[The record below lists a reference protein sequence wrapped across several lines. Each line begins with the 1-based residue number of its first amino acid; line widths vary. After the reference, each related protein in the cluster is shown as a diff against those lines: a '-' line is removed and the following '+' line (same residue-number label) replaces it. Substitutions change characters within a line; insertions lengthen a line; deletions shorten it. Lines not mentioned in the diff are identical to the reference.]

1 MHVDI
6 SLTSMQVTDF
16 SLKLGTFLCAGTFN
30 MYALTNVL
38 FFHIAVLV
46 FILRYRLVEIHIY
59 NL

>member
-1 MHVDI
+1 
-6 SLTSMQVTDF
+6 MQVTDF